1 MKIKRTIFAAIAI
14 ILGILLSLQI
24 RSFQRVDLLVQR
36 SEPGDIFAEMRVLQ
50 IANTQLRAHL
60 KEEEKALSEIK
71 STIADRALEEEMN
84 RLRLLSGEEEIFGE
98 GMEITLN
105 RSIKE
110 FWITDLIA
118 QLVGSGAE
126 AIALNNIR
134 LIAETAGFRDLG
146 TGLLMRKHFFNP
158 PLRLSVI
165 GSRKEL
171 KQSVAQSGGILD
183 RIENAYPGLKIA
195 VTEKEKIIIPAVPD

>member
-1 MKIKRTIFAAIAI
+1 MKIKRTIFVAIAI

-24 RSFQRVDLLVQR
+24 RSFQRIDLLIQR

-60 KEEEKALSEIK
+60 EEEEKALLEIK
-71 STIADRALEEEMN
+71 STLADRALEEEMN

-98 GMEITLN
+98 GIEITLG
-105 RSIKE
+105 RSVKE

-118 QLVGSGAE
+118 QLVSSGAE
-126 AIALNNIR
+126 AIALNDIR
-134 LIAETAGFRDLG
+134 LTAETAGFRDLG
-146 TGLLMRKHFFNP
+146 TGLLMRKHFFKP

-171 KQSVAQSGGILD
+171 KQSVIQSGGILD
-183 RIENAYPGLKIA
+183 RIENAYPGLKIV
-195 VTEKEKIIIPAVPD
+195 VTEQEKIIIPAVP